1 MRLITSMSG
10 SAMRGRIVRLL
21 RAFTVI
27 MAVILVAAAAYL
39 APGAIRE
46 HLETTRTMARY
57 DPPVWAGQLVPVPC
71 ANGGFYAR
79 DQEKIILT
87 IAAHCSVAKP
97 GTVWR
102 DADGRL
108 IGTWGRLAELTD
120 CPAGRFCSPADIVSL
135 ELAPDRIPWGHLNLV
150 DMGAGGYRTIA
161 KGTPPLACSDIH
173 VGDRAEVDGR
183 EHYRS
188 GAVIEVAPYQF
199 ETDTMFPCM
208 VLTDI
213 EVHHGDSGG
222 SVMVNGLPAGTT
234 ARDIGGRLAFT
245 PLAEGL
251 ANLGL
256 VLCTTPDCDLSPPT
270 SN

>member
-1 MRLITSMSG
+1 
-10 SAMRGRIVRLL
+10 VRVIN
-21 RAFTVI
+21 AFT
-27 MAVILVAAAAYL
+27 AVVALIVLVAASSVGVGVL
-39 APGAIRE
+39 RE
-46 HLETTRTMARY
+46 RAETERTTPRF

-79 DQEKIILT
+79 DQQTIILT
-87 IAAHCSVAKP
+87 IAAHCYIAKP

-120 CPAGRFCSPADIVSL
+120 CSAGRFCAPADIVSL

-161 KGTPPLACSDIH
+161 QGTRPLACADIH
-173 VGDRAEVDGR
+173 VGDRAEVNGR

-188 GAVIEVAPYQF
+188 GTVIEIAPYEF
-199 ETDTMFPCM
+199 ATDTMFPCM
-208 VLTDI
+208 VVTDI
-213 EVHHGDSGG
+213 VVEYGDSGG
-222 SVMVNGLPAGTT
+222 SVLVNGLPAGTT
-234 ARDIGGRLAFT
+234 SRNIGGRLAFT

-251 ANLGL
+251 ENLGL
-256 VLCTTPDCDLSPPT
+256 VLCTTPDCDVSRNT
-270 SN
+270 AK